1 VVVEND
7 TALLQATGRGP
18 LSPLLVYIQDLTL
31 WPAETISQRVLGW
44 KWQIDATPVWRGPSW
59 WQMLMAIFANAFLLF
74 AIGTCIGWFNQK
86 LRKS

>member
-31 WPAETISQRVLGW
+31 VASWNNFPTSFGVE
-44 KWQIDATPVWRGPSW
+44 WQIDATPVWRGPSC

-74 AIGTCIGWFNQK
+74 AIGTCI
-86 LRKS
+86 